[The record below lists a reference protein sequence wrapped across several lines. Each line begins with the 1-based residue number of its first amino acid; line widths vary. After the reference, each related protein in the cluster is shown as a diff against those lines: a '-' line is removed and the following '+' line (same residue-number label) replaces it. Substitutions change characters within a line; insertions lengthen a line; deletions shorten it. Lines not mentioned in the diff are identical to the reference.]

1 MSSDE
6 SNPQWS
12 VASTLMSLLKPN
24 QKSPAK
30 DANGRPQSSSGEAG
44 SAEKGPDDHEMAE
57 ADDDDW
63 GELPVFTSS
72 AVNDKAASPEP
83 KRKRGRP
90 SKSSSLKPT
99 EDEAHES
106 KPENKKKRKHSES
119 EDAGDRKKRR
129 AHDDDDDA
137 RTPEPPSTQEVSSQQ
152 SPSAARS
159 KRRRKSREG
168 KGHNPAAAQAAAPS
182 LDNVPEAE
190 GEGDDDL
197 FIQQKAIANLALAVE
212 QNGDHASEGEE
223 DEDEERSDKRKNR
236 ISRKKAKPSYYE
248 QAGDNEYDEEYEDP
262 ELPSPSAATPKARR
276 TKAASRKRAP
286 NRKRL
291 RDDAPG
297 GENDWFTKERASQ
310 PKTYRQGKF
319 SEGEL
324 TGIAHAIERFRA
336 ENNLEQ
342 HDVNAVSNRLHI
354 WRRIYRILMF
364 SR

>member
-1 MSSDE
+1 MSADE

-24 QKSPAK
+24 QKSPGK
-30 DANGRPQSSSGEAG
+30 EANGRPKSSSGEGEAV
-44 SAEKGPDDHEMAE
+44 EKGADDHEMEE

-72 AVNDKAASPEP
+72 AVKDKVASPER

-90 SKSSSLKPT
+90 SKASSSMPA
-99 EDEAHES
+99 EDEAPES
-106 KPENKKKRKHSES
+106 KLENKKKRKHSDA

-129 AHDDDDDA
+129 AHDEDEEA
-137 RTPEPPSTQEVSSQQ
+137 RTPEPPSTQDISSQQ
-152 SPSAARS
+152 SPSAARH

-168 KGHNPAAAQAAAPS
+168 KGHNPAAAQAAAPN

-197 FIQQKAIANLALAVE
+197 FVQQKAIANLALAVE
-212 QNGDHASEGEE
+212 QNGEQGDESGEDDEGT
-223 DEDEERSDKRKNR
+223 SDRRKSR
-236 ISRKKAKPSYYE
+236 TSRKKSKPSYYE
-248 QAGDNEYDEEYEDP
+248 QADDNNNYEEEYEDP
-262 ELPSPSAATPKARR
+262 DLPSPSAATPKGRR

-297 GENDWFTKERASQ
+297 GADDWVTNDRARQ

-324 TGIAHAIERFRA
+324 RGIAHAIERFRA

-342 HDVNAVSNRLHI
+342 HEVNAVSNRLCI
-354 WRRIYRILMF
+354 CLSFGGILIF
-364 SR
+364 V